1 MLIMIIRGISWYVI
15 MLGIFREMKP
25 VGCMYVYMYMH
36 ARGHVC
42 VCVCMEIDLLYGID
56 SQDCGGWQV
65 SRICISKTGDPGEP
79 GM

>member
-1 MLIMIIRGISWYVI
+1 

-56 SQDCGGWQV
+56 SQDCGG
-65 SRICISKTGDPGEP
+65 
-79 GM
+79 